1 MVMGSVPLWAA
12 FAFLIEIFQLG
23 WVVSPKEHFPISE
36 KVKKKRE
43 WVEKKVWRGGDER
56 EKSGR
61 GGDEGEKGGFR
72 RKSGECE
79 RGGASGLLR
88 SWCSIE
94 RGSRSNKKCRRIVLS
109 EPFLLSGSLEH
120 PLISIALEH
129 SLISTTIR
137 TCAIDPH
144 IVGNVLEIFFNEIFG
159 ISTFFKESSR
169 S

>member
-1 MVMGSVPLWAA
+1 MVQKV
-12 FAFLIEIFQLG
+12 E
-23 WVVSPKEHFPISE
+23 ER
-36 KVKKKRE
+36 VKK
-43 WVEKKVWRGGDER
+43 GDGE
-56 EKSGR
+56 EQVFVMEEDGTKGGR

-129 SLISTTIR
+129 SLISTNIR

-144 IVGNVLEIFFNEIFG
+144 IDGIFLEI
-159 ISTFFKESSR
+159 SSM
-169 S
+169 

>member
-1 MVMGSVPLWAA
+1 MCRGRSGGR
-12 FAFLIEIFQLG
+12 ICRKGEEEQGEGEEIRG
-23 WVVSPKEHFPISE
+23 G
-36 KVKKKRE
+36 
-43 WVEKKVWRGGDER
+43 GGDEG
-56 EKSGR
+56 EKGGR

-88 SWCSIE
+88 SLCSIE
-94 RGSRSNKKCRRIVLS
+94 RGPRSNKKCRRIVLS

-137 TCAIDPH
+137 TCAMDPH
-144 IVGNVLEIFFNEIFG
+144 MVGNVLEISFNVIFG
-159 ISTFFKESSR
+159 ISTFFKESTR
-169 S
+169 L